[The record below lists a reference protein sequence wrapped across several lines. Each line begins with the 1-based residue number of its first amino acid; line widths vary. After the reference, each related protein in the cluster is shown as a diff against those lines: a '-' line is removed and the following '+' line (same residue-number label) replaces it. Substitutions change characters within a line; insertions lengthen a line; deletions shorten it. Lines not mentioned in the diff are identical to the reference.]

1 MKKTI
6 LVVLIMIAVATPC
19 FAQEVEP
26 EGFFSIE
33 GTLWQALSMGVQ
45 ILPFPSLVSLDWEFG
60 FYGGKKYFFSTATHL
75 SAGGGVL
82 PSYFFILQPIGIG
95 IAIEIVGPYY
105 RRPLYLTVGLL
116 IKIDDNWTPPE
127 DE

>member
-6 LVVLIMIAVATPC
+6 LVVLMALMITTPC

-60 FYGGKKYFFSTATHL
+60 FYGGKKYILFPYTHL